1 MIQNQIPLSFPQI
14 EREEKE
20 AVLRVLES
28 GWLAHG
34 EYNQK
39 LEEDFARFIGVK
51 HAITMNSCTSAL
63 ELSIKVHGITGE
75 VIIPSFSFVATANAV
90 VNAGAKP
97 VFCDVDIE
105 TRNVTAKH
113 IESCITPNS
122 KAVIVVHYGGQPCA
136 MDDIIALCEKYR
148 LLLIEDS
155 AETIGATWRGKQ
167 TGSFGIGCFS
177 FFPTK
182 NMTTG
187 EGGIVA
193 CNDDSVA
200 QKIRALI
207 SHGISSTTFAREKAE
222 KPWFRSAI
230 MAGHNFRMS
239 NILAAIGYYQFKKLD
254 KMNHERQCLAK
265 YYDNGIKEY
274 SLPVKI
280 PEVQEGAT
288 HVYQMYT
295 VRVMKHNNR
304 DAWVHELWKNGV
316 GASVHF
322 DPPIH
327 LQQFYREHYLVKCP
341 LPNTELLAK
350 NLITL
355 PMYPSLS
362 KQKLD
367 QVLDIMKKVMVK

>member
-1 MIQNQIPLSFPQI
+1 LIQNQILLSFPQI

-63 ELSIKVHGITGE
+63 ELSLKVHGITGE

-113 IESCITPNS
+113 IESYITPNS
-122 KAVIVVHYGGQPCA
+122 RAVIVVHYGGQPCA
-136 MDDIIALCEKYR
+136 MDDIVALCEKYK

-187 EGGIVA
+187 EGGIVT

-200 QKIRALI
+200 QKIRALV
-207 SHGISSTTFAREKAE
+207 SHGISSTTFVREKAE

-239 NILAAIGYYQFKKLD
+239 NVLAAIGYYQFKKLD
-254 KMNHERQCLAK
+254 KMNHKRQCLAK
-265 YYDNGIKEY
+265 HYDNGIKEY

-280 PEVQEGAT
+280 PEVREGAI

-295 VRVMKHNNR
+295 VRVMKYNNR
-304 DAWVHELWKNGV
+304 DVWVHKLRKNGV
-316 GASVHF
+316 DASVHF

-327 LQQFYREHYLVKCP
+327 LQQFYREYYPIKGL

-350 NLITL
+350 SLITL

-362 KQKLD
+362 KQKVD
-367 QVLDIMKKVMVK
+367 QVLGVMKKVMVK

>member
-1 MIQNQIPLSFPQI
+1 LTQNQIPLAIPQI
-14 EREEKE
+14 GQEEKE
-20 AVLRVLES
+20 AVLKVLES

-39 LEEDFARFIGVK
+39 LEEDFADFIGVK

-63 ELSIKVHGITGE
+63 EVSLKVHGITGE

-105 TRNVTAKH
+105 TRNVTAEH
-113 IESCITPNS
+113 IESCITPNAE
-122 KAVIVVHYGGQPCA
+122 AVIVVHFGGQPCA
-136 MDDIIALCEKYR
+136 MDDIVALCEKYG

-155 AETIGATWRGKQ
+155 AETIGATWKGKQ
-167 TGSFGIGCFS
+167 AGSFGIGCFS

-187 EGGIVA
+187 EGGMVT
-193 CNDDSVA
+193 CNDDSIA
-200 QKIRALI
+200 PKIRVLI
-207 SHGISSTTFAREKAE
+207 SHGISSTTFVREAAE

-254 KMNHERQCLAK
+254 KMNHKRQLLANH
-265 YYDNGIKEY
+265 YDKGIKHRN
-274 SLPVKI
+274 LPVKT
-280 PEVQEGAT
+280 PEVQERAT

-295 VRVMKHNNR
+295 VQVMDHNKR
-304 DAWVHELWKNGV
+304 DVWIHELRKNGV

-322 DPPIH
+322 DPPVH
-327 LQQFYREHYLVKCP
+327 LQQFYQESYPVKRP
-341 LPNTELLAK
+341 LPNTEILAK
-350 NLITL
+350 SLITL
-355 PMYPSLS
+355 PMYPDLS
-362 KQKLD
+362 VQEVD
-367 QVLDIMKKVMVK
+367 HVLDVMEVVMVK